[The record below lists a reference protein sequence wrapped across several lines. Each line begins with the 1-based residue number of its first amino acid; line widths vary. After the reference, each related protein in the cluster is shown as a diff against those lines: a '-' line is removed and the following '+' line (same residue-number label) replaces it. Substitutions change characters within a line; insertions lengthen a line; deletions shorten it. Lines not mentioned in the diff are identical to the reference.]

1 MTSDSTP
8 VPSSDRHHAEIK
20 GRNTALR
27 VEARWQKPLIA
38 AGGGEAMLLVRVLAA
53 AVGEAEAGRAAPLDV
68 AFVLDRSGSMQGDK
82 LDLAKEGVDLAVAR
96 LRDADR
102 AALIVYDD
110 EVDTVQPLAPAT
122 PRLKAS
128 LRLAL
133 HGVDS
138 GDRRTSPVAGSLVVI
153 SSPRRHPS
161 AIRTPQQPA
170 SDASSCS
177 PTGWPTSAFSSQ
189 GCWRATRASCGG
201 GASPRQQSAWD
212 RTLTRDY

>member
-1 MTSDSTP
+1 MRRPRDVTP
-8 VPSSDRHHAEIK
+8 TP
-20 GRNTALR
+20 R

-38 AGGGEAMLLVRVLAA
+38 ASGGEATLLVRVLAA
-53 AVGEAEAGRAAPLDV
+53 AVDEAEAGRAAPLDV

-138 GDRRTSPVAGSLVVI
+138 GGSTYLSGGWIAGCHQLAEATPVSQCGRHGNPHPARHPAHRWVGQ
-153 SSPRRHPS
+153 RRHSRSRGAGAPRGR
-161 AIRTPQQPA
+161 AAAARHRH
-170 SDASSCS
+170 DHGRRG
-177 PTGWPTSAFSSQ
+177 TGLRRGTAQ
-189 GCWRATRASCGG
+189 RHG
-201 GASPRQQSAWD
+201 
-212 RTLTRDY
+212 